1 MVLQSQDS
9 LYQGILSG
17 YRQET
22 SPNTLYTFLWTLLH
36 FSHLTTIVPHQAY
49 IRSFIYTKNTYIPMN
64 VDIESCPDK
73 DSLNI
78 FNEITNKSGKIWN
91 FFFRTFV
98 CIIRVPRYFVYN
110 TKLINTSFVECIWY
124 VECWQS
130 NSMARDIW
138 SSCEGWFTTHITR
151 VFEWPSKIVIRLLT
165 VK

>member
-110 TKLINTSFVECIWY
+110 TKLINT
-124 VECWQS
+124 
-130 NSMARDIW
+130 
-138 SSCEGWFTTHITR
+138 
-151 VFEWPSKIVIRLLT
+151 
-165 VK
+165 